1 MSPNKYNK
9 ISIIK
14 ASGKEVFFNESKLKY
29 SLKKS
34 GASDEVIDLIVD
46 VIKGL
51 LYNGIT
57 TREIYKTA
65 FRLLRKNSRSTAAR
79 YKLKK
84 ALVELGPTGFPFEIF
99 IAHLLRK
106 EGFKTKVGIVVKGHC
121 VNHEVD
127 VVAEKEN
134 HRYMIECKFH
144 NDITTNS
151 NVKVPLY
158 IHSRFNDIEKEWL
171 KKSENNLKFQQ
182 GWIYTNTRFTKDA
195 IQYGSCSG
203 LNLVSWDYPLE
214 GSLKERIDKS
224 GLHPITCLTTL
235 TLAEKTKL
243 THREK
248 VLSKDLCKHP
258 ELLTSIGVSQ
268 RRQKNILKEA
278 HELCNPTKTSA

>member
-1 MSPNKYNK
+1 MSANKHSN

-14 ASGKEVFFNESKLKY
+14 ASGQEVAFDESKLKF

-34 GASDEVIDLIVD
+34 GASDEVIGLILD
-46 VIKGL
+46 IIKDL

-99 IAHLLRK
+99 ISHLLRQ
-106 EGFKTKVGIVVKGHC
+106 EGFQTQVGIIVKGHC

-144 NDITTNS
+144 NDLTTHS

-171 KKSENNLKFQQ
+171 KKPENSLKFQQ

-195 IQYGSCSG
+195 IQYGNCSG

-235 TLAEKTKL
+235 TLAEKKLL

-248 VLSKDLCKHP
+248 VLSRELCKHP
-258 ELLTSIGVSQ
+258 ELLTAIGVSP

-278 HELCNPTKTSA
+278 HELCNPK